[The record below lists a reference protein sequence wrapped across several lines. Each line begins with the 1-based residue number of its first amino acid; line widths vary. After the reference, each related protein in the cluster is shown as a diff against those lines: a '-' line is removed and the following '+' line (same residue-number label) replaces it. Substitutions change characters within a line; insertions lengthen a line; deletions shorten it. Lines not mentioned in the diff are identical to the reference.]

1 MEALWDALTKN
12 GRKLLDVEN
21 YPQSRNVV
29 SVDLWQHS
37 YMRMRADSQIQQ
49 SSIKKE
55 FGRQK
60 DILQKQDFIRSYD
73 NYVWL
78 VQDEDRQDK

>member
-1 MEALWDALTKN
+1 
-12 GRKLLDVEN
+12 
-21 YPQSRNVV
+21 
-29 SVDLWQHS
+29 
-37 YMRMRADSQIQQ
+37 MRMRADSQIQQ